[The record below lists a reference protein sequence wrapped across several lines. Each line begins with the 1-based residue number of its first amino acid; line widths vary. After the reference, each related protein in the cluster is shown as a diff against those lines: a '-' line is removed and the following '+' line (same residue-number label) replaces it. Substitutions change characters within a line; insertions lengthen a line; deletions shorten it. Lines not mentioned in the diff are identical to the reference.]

1 MSLGKRIRELR
12 DGRDLSLRG
21 FASKVG
27 VSAPFVSD
35 VELGRRYPSEKL
47 LQLMATVLGVTVD
60 DLKAHDTRAPVEE
73 MKQRV
78 AANPRYALAFRT
90 LMDRNLTPEEL
101 LDIANRKKPKGSET
115 KKS

>member
-1 MSLGKRIRELR
+1 MSLGTRIRELR
-12 DGRDLSLRG
+12 DARDLSLRE

-47 LQLMATVLGVTVD
+47 LQLMATVLGVTIN

-101 LDIANRKKPKGSET
+101 MDIANRKRPAGSEK